1 MTAVF
6 ILSAQRTATGTLGG
20 VFKGTSAVELGT
32 AALSGAL
39 GGGVGGGIGGP
50 IPSDEVDEV
59 IVGNILSAG
68 LGQNPARQIAV
79 AAGAPVTVPSY
90 TVNKLCGSGL
100 KAVTLGAL
108 EIMAGEADIIAAG
121 GAENMTM
128 APYAVPSARSG
139 ARLGHAQMVDLV
151 IHDALWDAFNDY
163 HMGMTAENLAAAWNV
178 SREEQDAFALSS
190 QRKAAAAQAA
200 GRFRDEIAPI
210 EIPQRKGPP
219 IVADTDEHPRP
230 ETTLEALR
238 KLKPAFKP
246 EGTVTAGNAS
256 GINDGAAMV
265 ILASEKKVRELGAE
279 PLGRIVSWGTA
290 GVDPAMMGYGPVPA
304 TAKALAKAGW
314 RLRDVEL
321 AELNEAFAA
330 QSLAVLR
337 GMDRELGG
345 IDPAIVNVN
354 GGAIALGHPVGA
366 SGARILV
373 TLLHEMARRKV
384 SKGLATLC
392 IGGGQGI
399 SLLVER

>member
-1 MTAVF
+1 MF
-6 ILSAQRTATGTLGG
+6 N
-20 VFKGTSAVELGT
+20 GTSAVELGT

-39 GGGVGGGIGGP
+39 GGGIGSP
-50 IPSDEVDEV
+50 IPPEELDEV

-79 AAGAPVTVPSY
+79 AAGVPFTVPSY

-108 EIMAGEADIIAAG
+108 EIMAGQADIIAAG
-121 GAENMTM
+121 GTENMTM
-128 APYAVPSARSG
+128 APYAVPTARSG

-151 IHDALWDAFNDY
+151 IHDALRDAFNDY
-163 HMGMTAENLAAAWNV
+163 HMGMTAENLAAAWRIT
-178 SREEQDAFALSS
+178 REEQDAFALSS
-190 QRKAAAAQAA
+190 QRKTAAAQAA
-200 GRFRDEIAPI
+200 GRFCDEIVPV
-210 EIPQRKGPP
+210 EIPQRRGPA

-230 ETTLEALR
+230 DTTMEGLR

-265 ILASEKKVRELGAE
+265 IVASERKVRELGVE

-290 GVDPAMMGYGPVPA
+290 GVDPALMGYGPVPA
-304 TAKALAKAGW
+304 TGKALAKAGW
-314 RLRDVEL
+314 RPGEVEL
-321 AELNEAFAA
+321 VELNEAFAA

-337 GMDRELGG
+337 GMERELGG

-373 TLLHEMARRKV
+373 TLLHEMARRNV

-392 IGGGQGI
+392 IGGGQGL